1 MPTPKKGPRLG
12 AGPAHQKQMLA
23 NLAVQLIEHGRITT
37 TEARAQAVQP
47 LVEKLV
53 TKARRGDLHARRLAL
68 ATLHSKDAVYRLF
81 DVVTPQIDA
90 ERAGGYTR
98 IVRIGNR
105 RGDNAP
111 LAQISLVTEKVE
123 KKAVVRDAERTAAH
137 AAEAP
142 AAATGESATAA
153 PAEEPSAPA
162 GEAASPQAG
171 AAAPEGEA
179 GAEAPKSE

>member
-12 AGPAHQKQMLA
+12 AGPAHQKQILA

-37 TEARAQAVQP
+37 TEAKAQAVQP
-47 LVEKLV
+47 LFEKLV
-53 TKARRGDLHARRLAL
+53 TKARRGDLHARRLAV

-90 ERAGGYTR
+90 ERSGGYTR

-111 LAQISLVTEKVE
+111 LAQISIVTEKVE
-123 KKAVVRDAERTAAH
+123 KKAVLADAEQTARRA
-137 AAEAP
+137 AETPAGEAEAP
-142 AAATGESATAA
+142 ASQEVPGT
-153 PAEEPSAPA
+153 PADAEGGASPA
-162 GEAASPQAG
+162 GEAEPAAG
-171 AAAPEGEA
+171 SAPSGDA
-179 GAEAPKSE
+179 KSE